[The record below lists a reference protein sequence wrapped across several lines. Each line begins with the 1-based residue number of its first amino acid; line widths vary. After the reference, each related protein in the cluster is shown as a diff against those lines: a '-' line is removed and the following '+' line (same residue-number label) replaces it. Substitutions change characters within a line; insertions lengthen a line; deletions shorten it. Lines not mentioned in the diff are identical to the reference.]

1 MLLNKWVGE
10 LFLDVNKLIL
20 SQVKV
25 VVSRADLSSGHE
37 ENSKKRAVSVSKS
50 APYYLLLELVQVI
63 VDVVGSCD

>member
-1 MLLNKWVGE
+1 MLGSWNSIS
-10 LFLDVNKLIL
+10 FLDVNKLIL

-37 ENSKKRAVSVSKS
+37 ENSKKRAVSVCRS